1 MRILFV
7 TRYIDHV
14 LFFFL
19 LELAKRTS
27 LTVVCE
33 QEGEWP
39 DKLSENA
46 VRLERIPARSRFD
59 RKFQA
64 GIERLWADGQ
74 FEVIQCFHGNAQ
86 LANLIHWNTRR
97 IPIVGYRAY
106 IGHLAFIQNPSAF
119 LSVRSPKLSGVV
131 AVSTAVKEYLES
143 FRFFRPRNV
152 RVISHGVDRSWV
164 QSQCDEPFNLRSKLG
179 CEDDAFIVMCVASLR
194 PYKHFELIVRAAHRL
209 QSQPI
214 HFVHI
219 GRPNGWDKRAGKLKN
234 VHFLGHQLRPFPIM
248 AEADVVASTS
258 HNEAFGRSNLEA
270 MALGKP
276 LIGSNTGGLLDLI
289 EDGVSGSLFETKNE
303 HHFVRQVLLY
313 FENRQLVQAHGQN
326 AIRRVDEKFSTL
338 RMAQQYINAYQD
350 VIDQCSAANGYV
362 SSTVRR

>member
-7 TRYIDHV
+7 TRYIDHI

-27 LTVVCE
+27 LTVVFG
-33 QEGEWP
+33 QENEWT

-59 RKFQA
+59 RKFQR
-64 GIERLWADGQ
+64 GIERLWADTQ
-74 FEVIQCFHGNAQ
+74 FEVIQSFHGNAQ

-106 IGHLAFIQNPSAF
+106 IGHLNFIENPTAFW
-119 LSVRSPKLSGVV
+119 SVRSPKLAGVV
-131 AVSTAVKEYLES
+131 VVSSAVKDYLES
-143 FRFFRPRNV
+143 FRFLRPRNV
-152 RVISHGVDRSWV
+152 RVISHGIDRHWV
-164 QSQCDEPFNLRSKLG
+164 QAQCHEPFNLRSKLG
-179 CEDDAFIVMCVASLR
+179 CEDGAFVIMCVASLR
-194 PYKHFELIVRAAHRL
+194 PYKHFELIVRAAQRL
-209 QSQPI
+209 QSRPI

-219 GRPNGWDKRAGKLKN
+219 GHSNGWDERASELKN
-234 VHFLGHQLRPFPIM
+234 VHFLGHQLHPFPIM
-248 AEADVVASTS
+248 AEADVVVSTS

-289 EDGVSGSLFETKNE
+289 EDGISGSLFETKNE
-303 HHFVRQVLLY
+303 HAL
-313 FENRQLVQAHGQN
+313 
-326 AIRRVDEKFSTL
+326 
-338 RMAQQYINAYQD
+338 
-350 VIDQCSAANGYV
+350 
-362 SSTVRR
+362 